1 MLTDEVTLDF
11 TNHLLKDDLKLKNAN
26 REVNNLA
33 DQARNGYS
41 IKNVH
46 IDSKYNAVKEFLFS
60 VARSRI
66 RVEDKFSLC
75 QSIWLDDYSASYS
88 TPEIIGRY
96 RSGRVKSRE
105 MIDFGA
111 GACMQAIM
119 FSEHNQVT
127 AIEEDPVRAN
137 LGRLNA
143 KAYDTRS
150 LTVMTGDAETYLSGA
165 IHDDIT
171 VFTDPL
177 RLSGREEKTFETL
190 MPNPKLILNA
200 LGDKISGYIIDLP
213 PLFPEKN
220 ITLEGEREYIS
231 LDGRINRFTLYSKE
245 LMKCERSA
253 VILPVNKRIEGTKDR
268 ESYEH
273 AERSSRFL
281 LMPDPALMYAELVN
295 KAFDPADF
303 REFARD
309 NRRLV
314 LTSDVVPKD
323 PHTCELFEVLGSS
336 KEDDIRNELGRL
348 KPGKVIPRFSVD
360 PETYYNFTRSLID
373 PLWVGES
380 IYLFRNGDGIVLAK
394 KIKTSLN

>member
-1 MLTDEVTLDF
+1 MDEVALDF
-11 TNHLLKDDLKLKNAN
+11 TNQLLKDDAKLRNAN
-26 REVNNLA
+26 REVNNLV
-33 DQARNGYS
+33 DQVRNGYS

-46 IDSKYNAVKEFLFS
+46 IDSKYNAVKELLFS

-66 RVEDKFSLC
+66 RAEDKFSLS
-75 QSIWLDDYSASYS
+75 QSIWLDEYSASYS

-96 RSGRVKSRE
+96 RSARVKSKDI
-105 MIDFGA
+105 IDFGA
-111 GACMQAIM
+111 GACMQALM
-119 FSEHNQVT
+119 FSEHNDVT
-127 AIEEDPVRAN
+127 AIEENAIRAN

-143 KAYDTRS
+143 KAYDARS
-150 LTVMTGDAETYLSGA
+150 LNILTGDVETYISGA
-165 IHDDIT
+165 IHDEIIA
-171 VFTDPL
+171 FMDPL

-190 MPNPKLILNA
+190 RPNPQLILEA
-200 LGDKISGYIIDLP
+200 LGEKVSGYIIDLP

-220 ITLEGEREYIS
+220 VTLEGEREYIS
-231 LDGRINRFTLYSKE
+231 LNGKINRFTLYSKK

-253 VILPVNKRIEGTKDR
+253 VILPAYKRIEGTMDM

-281 LMPDPALMYAELVN
+281 VMPDPALIYAELVN
-295 KAFDPADF
+295 TAFDPADF

-314 LTSDVVPKD
+314 LTSDIVPKD
-323 PHTCELFEVLGSS
+323 PHICELFEVLGSS
-336 KEDDIRNELGRL
+336 KEDDIRNELERL

-360 PETYYNFTRSLID
+360 PETYYDFTMSLID